1 MKDSVK
7 KVVLAYSGGLD
18 TSIILKWLQDEYK
31 CELVTFTADIGQ
43 GDELEEARK
52 KALSLGVKEENIF
65 IKDLRDEFVKDYVFP
80 MFRANAIYEGEYLL
94 GTSIARPLIAKTQAQ
109 IAIQT
114 GADAVSHGATGKGN
128 DQVRFELGYL
138 AFNPDLKIIAP
149 WREWDLNSREKLLA
163 YAQKHGI
170 DISKKKGKSP
180 YSMDANLLH
189 ISYEGL
195 VLEDPAKAPEE
206 DMWRWT
212 KSLKEAAN
220 ESEKIELEFKKGDL
234 VAINNEFLSPAGLLT
249 RLNELGAKHGI
260 GRLDIVENRFVG
272 MKSRGCYETPGGTI
286 LLKAHRAIESITLDK
301 EAAHLK
307 DELMP
312 KYAHLIYNGFWF
324 SPERVMLQALID
336 ESQKCVNGKVYLELY
351 KGNVIVRGRESANDS
366 LFNAAYSTF
375 EEDEVY
381 NQKDAAGFIKL
392 NALRL
397 IIAGKAGR
405 KFQ

>member
-312 KYAHLIYNGFWF
+312 RYAHLIYNGFWF

-397 IIAGKAGR
+397 IIAGKAGS
-405 KFQ
+405 KF